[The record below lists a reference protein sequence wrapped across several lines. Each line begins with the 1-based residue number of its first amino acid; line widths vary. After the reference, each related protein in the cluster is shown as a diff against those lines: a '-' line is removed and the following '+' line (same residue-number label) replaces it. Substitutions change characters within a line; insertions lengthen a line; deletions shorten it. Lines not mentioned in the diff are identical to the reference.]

1 MTARASTDPPDQST
15 RCRGLGA
22 GRAARLL
29 FIAAV
34 CCVSL
39 IGCNREPDVVLYVS
53 ADEHLA
59 RLVVERFEMETGL
72 RVGIVGDTELK
83 KTTGLVERLRAEG
96 DHPAADVFWSSE
108 IFQTLALAEEG
119 VLAEYAG
126 PAEAGWP
133 VEHHDAR
140 HRWYAFAA
148 RARVI
153 VYAPSRVTD
162 EDVPRT
168 WTDLTRSYL
177 AGRIVMA
184 DPRFGTTGGHLG
196 AMKAYWD
203 RAVGPAYYQAFLLG
217 LRDNEV
223 RMLPGGNAAVV
234 QAVIDGEADIG
245 LTDTDDVYAQLA
257 RGAEIAWLYPDHN
270 REDESGNGT
279 LLIPNTVGL
288 VAGGPNPEAGQRLI
302 DFLLSE
308 TVERLIAESAS
319 HNVPLRP
326 GLDEDYAAYA
336 IPDPLRVDLR
346 RAAAARREAVS
357 LAMRILTDEPSA
369 AEPGDDSAR

>member
-1 MTARASTDPPDQST
+1 
-15 RCRGLGA
+15 
-22 GRAARLL
+22 
-29 FIAAV
+29 
-34 CCVSL
+34 
-39 IGCNREPDVVLYVS
+39 VVLYVS
-53 ADEHLA
+53 ADEYLA
-59 RLVVERFEMETGL
+59 RLVVDRFERETGL
-72 RVGIVGDTELK
+72 RVALVGDTELK
-83 KTTGLVERLRAEG
+83 KTTGLVERLRAEH
-96 DHPAADVFWSSE
+96 DHPQADVFWSSE
-108 IFQTLALAEEG
+108 VFQTLDLADEG
-119 VLAEYAG
+119 VLASYAG

-133 VEHHDAR
+133 AEHHDPE
-140 HRWYAFAA
+140 HRWYGFAA

-153 VYAPSRVTD
+153 VYAPGRVD
-162 EDVPRT
+162 EQDVPTT
-168 WTDLTRSYL
+168 WTDLTRSYH

-203 RAVGPAYYQAFLLG
+203 RAVGPAYYEAFLLG

-234 QAVIDGEADIG
+234 QAVVDGEADLG
-245 LTDTDDVYAQLA
+245 LTDTDDVFAHLE

-288 VAGGPNPEAGQRLI
+288 VAGGPNADAGRRLV

-308 TVERLIAESAS
+308 PVERLIAESTS

-326 GLDEDYAAYA
+326 GVADDYAEYA

-346 RAAAARREAVS
+346 RAAAVRTEAVN
-357 LAMRILTDEPSA
+357 LAMRVLTSEPPKPTSG
-369 AEPGDDSAR
+369 EDGAR